1 MNSRKFEV
9 RCRLRLSAVL
19 VEACDEPQGT
29 CGERYLGPRR
39 RVRGIR
45 RAALRL
51 RGDGTLARRM
61 GVHGDLLRI
70 RLGDH
75 SLVGPPRPRTLGR
88 AVVRPGT
95 EGTTT
100 LGQGVRGR
108 DHAALCR
115 LADLDAPGCREI
127 RMVGGACLL
136 TDLGSS
142 GTGAHFVH
150 RVLDLPGERVSR
162 PGGKGASGEG
172 PECGDQRPVP
182 VREASHVCEH
192 VTVLPGKCTVVRLVG
207 RPAVLCGASGATR
220 LEDYPRSPDAK
231 NELPGYDEYARN
243 VRYRLIPIFGDYSPE
258 CVEVEFCELRYNG
271 VLGSSANI
279 QN

>member
-19 VEACDEPQGT
+19 VEACDEQQGT

-51 RGDGTLARRM
+51 RGDGTLVRRM

-127 RMVGGACLL
+127 RMVGGACPAYRSWEQWDWCSLC
-136 TDLGSS
+136 
-142 GTGAHFVH
+142 
-150 RVLDLPGERVSR
+150 
-162 PGGKGASGEG
+162 AS
-172 PECGDQRPVP
+172 C
-182 VREASHVCEH
+182 S
-192 VTVLPGKCTVVRLVG
+192 
-207 RPAVLCGASGATR
+207 
-220 LEDYPRSPDAK
+220 
-231 NELPGYDEYARN
+231 
-243 VRYRLIPIFGDYSPE
+243 
-258 CVEVEFCELRYNG
+258 
-271 VLGSSANI
+271 
-279 QN
+279 

>member
-1 MNSRKFEV
+1 MNSRKSEV

-19 VEACDEPQGT
+19 VEACDEQQGT

-51 RGDGTLARRM
+51 RGDGTLVRRM

-162 PGGKGASGEG
+162 PVVKVRVERGQSVVTSGPYRYVRHPMYASTLLFFPASALLLERVMNLGESRIEMRITRSAWF
-172 PECGDQRPVP
+172 PRD
-182 VREASHVCEH
+182 
-192 VTVLPGKCTVVRLVG
+192 
-207 RPAVLCGASGATR
+207 LCFPHS
-220 LEDYPRSPDAK
+220 
-231 NELPGYDEYARN
+231 
-243 VRYRLIPIFGDYSPE
+243 
-258 CVEVEFCELRYNG
+258 
-271 VLGSSANI
+271 
-279 QN
+279 